1 MLREHLHT
9 HLIKCNRGNRRR
21 DFFASLLFQ
30 LSFTSIHLIHTSNFS
45 PPLRKYIFSE
55 TLYIIIYAKGEGF
68 YEMKFFFF
76 FFESRK
82 SISSIQKYFDS
93 SSRNIIF
100 GWTNF
105 YRSFLYISFSDIN
118 THLFH
123 LEKFKTTPHIYIYIY
138 KYIRQDHSRIKVQQ
152 PQTHDPTSS
161 KSTLEV

>member
-68 YEMKFFFF
+68 YELKFFFF
-76 FFESRK
+76 SLNRENLFPRFKTKIFRFIFEEYYFWLNKLLSIVSIFLRYKYSSIPSRK
-82 SISSIQKYFDS
+82 I
-93 SSRNIIF
+93 
-100 GWTNF
+100 
-105 YRSFLYISFSDIN
+105 
-118 THLFH
+118 
-123 LEKFKTTPHIYIYIY
+123 
-138 KYIRQDHSRIKVQQ
+138 
-152 PQTHDPTSS
+152 
-161 KSTLEV
+161 